1 MYKFTKKGGKMRQ
14 IINYIKSH
22 KAQAITVITG
32 ALSLLVAINKD
43 ITMSAKTGLVITF
56 VTVALS
62 ILLSIIQTGFSD
74 ETIRLIVRAIQI
86 IQEIVA
92 NEREIENEENKEVV
106 SSKRIVMLTEDEIKE
121 RLIEK
126 D

>member
-1 MYKFTKKGGKMRQ
+1 
-14 IINYIKSH
+14 
-22 KAQAITVITG
+22 
-32 ALSLLVAINKD
+32 
-43 ITMSAKTGLVITF
+43 MSAKAGLVITF